1 MLIFLTSPSFGQ
13 KSIPSQKQYVI
24 VKSTFDFLKQVN
36 RYKANSFTKFLF
48 SKAGYEVYLDNEELP
63 EELYYN
69 KCSALHVD
77 VKDKSNLFATRNF
90 IELADCNGKVLYTSK
105 LGTSKL
111 KDYERSYRQSI
122 RNAFFTIENLNLI
135 YASFSSQKIEN
146 STTENKTQELKKA
159 SEVIVNEIPTIE
171 VSDSTTKEKKTSTT
185 YVLTA
190 QKSKTGY
197 QLINSTNEL
206 VFEILNT
213 SKKDVFI
220 IKNKNGVL
228 SNKGNHWLVEYYEKQ
243 LLITRKLQIKF

>member
-135 YASFSSQKIEN
+135 YSSFSSQKIEN

-228 SNKGNHWLVEYYEKQ
+228 SNKGNHWLVEYYEEQ

>member
-220 IKNKNGVL
+220 IKNKNVVL
-228 SNKGNHWLVEYYEKQ
+228 SNKGNHWLVEYYEEQ

>member
-90 IELADCNGKVLYTSK
+90 IELADCNGKVLYSSK

-228 SNKGNHWLVEYYEKQ
+228 SNKGNHWLVEYYEEQ

>member
-77 VKDKSNLFATRNF
+77 VKDKSNLFATRNY
-90 IELADCNGKVLYTSK
+90 IELVDCNGNLLYTSK
-105 LGTSKL
+105 LGASKL
-111 KDYERSYRQSI
+111 KDYERSYRESI
-122 RNAFFTIENLNLI
+122 RNAFSTIENLNLI

-228 SNKGNHWLVEYYEKQ
+228 SNKGNHWLVEYYEEQ
-243 LLITRKLQIKF
+243 LLITIKLQIKF

>member
-228 SNKGNHWLVEYYEKQ
+228 SNKGNHWLVEYYDEQ

>member
-1 MLIFLTSPSFGQ
+1 MKQICFFLLLIFLISPSFGQ
-13 KSIPSQKQYVI
+13 KSTPSNKQYVI

-190 QKSKTGY
+190 QKK
-197 QLINSTNEL
+197 
-206 VFEILNT
+206 
-213 SKKDVFI
+213 
-220 IKNKNGVL
+220 
-228 SNKGNHWLVEYYEKQ
+228 
-243 LLITRKLQIKF
+243 

>member
-159 SEVIVNEIPTIE
+159 SEVKANEIPAIE
-171 VSDSTTKEKKTSTT
+171 VSDATTKEKKTSTT
-185 YVLTA
+185 YVLSA

-220 IKNKNGVL
+220 IKNKNV
-228 SNKGNHWLVEYYEKQ
+228 
-243 LLITRKLQIKF
+243 